1 LNYPSPSIPDG
12 LVAIQT
18 PLGTFIH
25 SGDFKIDQT
34 GGVSDINTLAA
45 YGDRGVLALL
55 SDSTNV
61 EREGYT
67 VPETRIGE
75 SLDQI
80 MRKCEGRVMVAVF
93 ASNIYRIQ
101 QVVNSAVRYGR
112 QVAFN
117 GKSMITNCRIAR
129 NWAICTPGSG
139 DHLGEM
145 AHTPIPRWPLSRRAA
160 RPTHVLDP
168 DRPG

>member
-1 LNYPSPSIPDG
+1 M
-12 LVAIQT
+12 
-18 PLGTFIH
+18 
-25 SGDFKIDQT
+25 
-34 GGVSDINTLAA
+34 
-45 YGDRGVLALL
+45 
-55 SDSTNV
+55 

-67 VPETRIGE
+67 VPEKRIGE
-75 SLDQI
+75 TLDQI

-129 NWAICTPGSG
+129 ELGYLHLPPGREIT
-139 DHLGEM
+139 LGEM
-145 AHTPIPRWPLSRRAA
+145 APTPRFPGGRHHDRQPGR
-160 RPTHVLDP
+160 THVLPDP

>member
-1 LNYPSPSIPDG
+1 M
-12 LVAIQT
+12 
-18 PLGTFIH
+18 
-25 SGDFKIDQT
+25 
-34 GGVSDINTLAA
+34 
-45 YGDRGVLALL
+45 
-55 SDSTNV
+55 

-67 VPETRIGE
+67 IPEKRIGE

-101 QVVNSAVRYGR
+101 QVVDSAMRYGR

-129 NWAICTPGSG
+129 ELGYLHLPADREIT
-139 DHLGEM
+139 LGEM
-145 AHTPIPRWPLSRRAA
+145 AHTPDSQVAVITTGSQAEP
-160 RPTHVLDP
+160 HVLPDP